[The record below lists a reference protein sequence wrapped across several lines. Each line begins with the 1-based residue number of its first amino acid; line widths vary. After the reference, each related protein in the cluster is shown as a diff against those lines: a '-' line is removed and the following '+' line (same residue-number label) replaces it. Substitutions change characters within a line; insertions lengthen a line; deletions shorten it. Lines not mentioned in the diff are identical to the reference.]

1 MTHADLSA
9 IRHTSVT
16 IRAALRQ
23 RLREGEAE
31 LLQRGIRF
39 SEQRLLREC
48 IRLALRLWHGRK
60 EIASRNR
67 KYNRRRGPYLIIPF
81 YATEALRRVAHA
93 RCHHSG
99 MSFSRLVDFA
109 VAHYLPRVVEYWLR
123 FDDRDRNKADVA
135 LWKERYE
142 RRGNREDFIIS
153 YESRTAKNNG
163 RSLEFTEKTE
173 ILPWPPPNWLAA

>member
-1 MTHADLSA
+1 MRHADISA

-16 IRAALRQ
+16 IRATLRL
-23 RLREGEAE
+23 RLREAEAD
-31 LLQRGIRF
+31 LLWRGIRF

-60 EIASRNR
+60 EIAGRNR
-67 KYNRRRGPYLIIPF
+67 KYNRRPGPYLIIPF
-81 YATEALRRVAHA
+81 YTTEALRRVAHA

-109 VAHYLPRVVEYWLR
+109 VAQYLPRVVEYWLR
-123 FDDRDRNKADVA
+123 FDFHGRNKGDVA
-135 LWKERYE
+135 LWKKRYG

-153 YESRTAKNNG
+153 YESCTEKNNG
-163 RSLEFTEKTE
+163 TVLAFTEKSE

>member
-1 MTHADLSA
+1 MRHADLSA
-9 IRHTSVT
+9 IRQTSVT

-23 RLREGEAE
+23 RLREAEAQ
-31 LLQRGIRF
+31 LRRRGIRF

-60 EIASRNR
+60 QIAARNR
-67 KYNRRRGPYLIIPF
+67 RYNRRPGPYLIIPF
-81 YATEALRRVAHA
+81 YTTEALRRVAHA

-109 VAHYLPRVVEYWLR
+109 VAHYLPRVVEYWSR
-123 FDDRDRNKADVA
+123 FDYGGRDPADVA

-142 RRGNREDFIIS
+142 RRVNRGDFIIS
-153 YESRTAKNNG
+153 YKASTEKNNG
-163 RSLEFTEKTE
+163 IILEFTEKSE